1 MWGRSTH
8 CGRGG
13 RTSGALHLCKRIAHM
28 ENCEVLGWYSA
39 MIARHDGGKSAPI
52 VAASHAFFFSTKYGC
67 GTCVG
72 KAAESSAAQEWS
84 LECRNRRSPCN
95 LLVGSHFYLRLVR
108 ANLFWSSSSA
118 LSTIMCRKL
127 HSLIEQTPRRRST
140 QKRLLAVASPSL
152 VGSVGGIAAGM
163 RCPRTRQVCSQSR

>member
-1 MWGRSTH
+1 MGH
-8 CGRGG
+8 Y
-13 RTSGALHLCKRIAHM
+13 LCKRIAHV

-72 KAAESSAAQEWS
+72 KAAESSAAQKWS

-108 ANLFWSSSSA
+108 ANLFWSSSYA

-152 VGSVGGIAAGM
+152 VGSVRGIAAGM
-163 RCPRTRQVCSQSR
+163 RCPRTRRVCSQSR

>member
-13 RTSGALHLCKRIAHM
+13 CTSGALHLRKRIAHV

-67 GTCVG
+67 GTRVG

-95 LLVGSHFYLRLVR
+95 LLVGSQFL
-108 ANLFWSSSSA
+108 SSA
-118 LSTIMCRKL
+118 STCQ
-127 HSLIEQTPRRRST
+127 SFLIFFICSFNDNVPKASFFDRADSST
-140 QKRLLAVASPSL
+140 
-152 VGSVGGIAAGM
+152 
-163 RCPRTRQVCSQSR
+163 

>member
-1 MWGRSTH
+1 MRGIRMVLRYDSPTRRRQVGTN
-8 CGRGG
+8 CG
-13 RTSGALHLCKRIAHM
+13 CKS
-28 ENCEVLGWYSA
+28 CVL
-39 MIARHDGGKSAPI
+39 
-52 VAASHAFFFSTKYGC
+52 FSTKYGC
-67 GTCVG
+67 GTRVG
-72 KAAESSAAQEWS
+72 KAAESSAAQKWS

-152 VGSVGGIAAGM
+152 VGSVRGIAAGM
-163 RCPRTRQVCSQSR
+163 RCPRTRRVCSQSR

>member
-1 MWGRSTH
+1 MD
-8 CGRGG
+8 
-13 RTSGALHLCKRIAHM
+13 
-28 ENCEVLGWYSA
+28 SA

-72 KAAESSAAQEWS
+72 KAAESSAAQKWS

-108 ANLFWSSSSA
+108 ANLFWSSSYA
-118 LSTIMCRKL
+118 LSTMMCRKL

-152 VGSVGGIAAGM
+152 VGSVGGIAAEM
-163 RCPRTRQVCSQSR
+163 RCPRTRQVCSHSR